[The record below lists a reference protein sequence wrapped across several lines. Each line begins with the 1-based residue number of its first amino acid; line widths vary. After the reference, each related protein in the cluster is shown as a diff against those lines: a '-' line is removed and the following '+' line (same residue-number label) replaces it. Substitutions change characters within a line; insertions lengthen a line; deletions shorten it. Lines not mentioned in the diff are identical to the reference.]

1 MCLLR
6 VCGSF
11 VFHFSLQSGR
21 CQELCGS
28 SLGCF
33 GASVVNNDCGLQ
45 CNVGYY
51 IIASILK
58 LCISPTVTCH

>member
-11 VFHFSLQSGR
+11 AFHSLQSAR
-21 CQELCGS
+21 CQGLCGS

-33 GASVVNNDCGLQ
+33 GASVVNNDCGVK
-45 CNVGYY
+45 CNVGFFSLSLWY
-51 IIASILK
+51 A
-58 LCISPTVTCH
+58 V